1 MPSSS
6 NKLKRVALIQPSQ
19 HGGTLC
25 VPVGL
30 LSLASSIKP
39 YGYEPI
45 IIDFNIQVVRRTPNF
60 FRESAEKILSYDPQV
75 LGFTVMCNTFPST
88 LLIAEE
94 CKKMAPDIP
103 IIFGGPEVSF
113 EEVAVL
119 ETFKQ
124 VDIIVRGEGEITLG
138 ELLKALGEK
147 KSFSDILGISYRGN
161 GEVIRNPDRPFIM
174 NLDDLPFLDFSLLS
188 GVEGY
193 DNWNV
198 EAGRGC
204 PFQCTFCSTCKM
216 WKRNFRMKSPQR
228 LVQELR
234 QAYHLF
240 KKNEN
245 SYVHLTH
252 DHFLASRKRAD
263 EFLSLVAR
271 ENIVWTCYSRFDT
284 LDETLIKKLKQAGCR
299 AIFLGIET
307 GSPEMQKKIKKNLPL
322 QKLPHVFKLLHEN
335 EVEATLSF
343 IIGLPDET
351 AAQINQTL
359 LTALNAR
366 LVSPSIFFVNIF
378 LFTFKKGSELYDN
391 VKGKFKRAKFW
402 DQGMSPLIT
411 GLPEERD
418 LIENYPHIFPSF
430 FYVENKEINLKTLQ
444 KIHFLFRFLIEFFP
458 HATSILLDVCSLTP
472 LQLSQRII
480 HFFEEENKEKA
491 HKLAVLLSPHDFTAF
506 MTFVIREARTQPQ
519 LMKALARELYDFDC
533 YGRKLSDHLEIEP
546 QNDEYFLTHGIS
558 GKILRMK
565 KKLFDEVVEYLYWKG
580 SPEIEEAKKRLI
592 EILAIVPIPLEEQK
606 LSRDLF
612 DDATEG
618 KMASEEKL
626 RKTQKKLRPHL

>member
-1 MPSSS
+1 MPSPS
-6 NKLKRVALIQPSQ
+6 NKLKRVALIQPAR
-19 HGGTLC
+19 HGGSLS
-25 VPVGL
+25 VPVGI
-30 LSLASSIKP
+30 LSLASCIKP
-39 YGYEPI
+39 YGYDPI
-45 IIDFNIQVVRRTPNF
+45 IIDFNIHVVHPTPNF

-138 ELLKALGEK
+138 ELLKALGGKE
-147 KSFSDILGISYRGN
+147 SFSDIQGITYRKN
-161 GEVIRNPDRPFIM
+161 GEIIRNPDRPFIK

-193 DNWNV
+193 DSWNV

-204 PFQCTFCSTCKM
+204 PFSCTFCSTCKM

-228 LVQELR
+228 LVQEIR
-234 QAYHLF
+234 QAHHVF

-245 SYVHLTH
+245 SYINLTH

-263 EFLSLVAR
+263 EFLSLISR
-271 ENIVWTCYSRFDT
+271 ENIAWTCSSRFDA
-284 LDETLIKKLKQAGCR
+284 LDEALIKKLKQAGCQ

-322 QKLPHVFKLLHEN
+322 QKLPHVFKLIREN
-335 EVEATLSF
+335 EIAATLSF
-343 IIGLPDET
+343 IIGFPDET
-351 AAQINQTL
+351 VAQINQTL
-359 LTALNAR
+359 LAALNAR
-366 LVSPSIFFVNIF
+366 IASPSFTIDIF
-378 LFTFKKGSELYDN
+378 LFTFKKGSELYGN
-391 VKGKFKRAKFW
+391 VKNEFEHVKFW
-402 DQGMSPLIT
+402 DQGVSPLVT
-411 GLPEERD
+411 DLPVERS
-418 LIENYPHIFPSF
+418 LIENNHHIFSSF
-430 FYVENKEINLKTLQ
+430 FFIENKEISLKTLQ
-444 KIHFLFRFLIEFFP
+444 KIRFFFKFLINFFP

-480 HFFEEENKEKA
+480 HFFEEENREEA
-491 HKLAVLLSPHDFTAF
+491 HKLGALLSPRDFTVF
-506 MTFVIREARTQPQ
+506 MTFVIREALVCFP
-519 LMKALARELYDFDC
+519 LMKILAKELYAFGL

-558 GKILRMK
+558 GKILSMK
-565 KKLFDEVVEYLYWKG
+565 KKLFDEVVENLYWKA
-580 SPEIEEAKKRLI
+580 SPEIEEAKKQLI
-592 EILAIVPIPLEEQK
+592 EMLAIVPIPLEEQK
-606 LSRDLF
+606 LKELV
-612 DDATEG
+612 
-618 KMASEEKL
+618 KI
-626 RKTQKKLRPHL
+626 